1 MKSDIKDFDDRALQ
15 NIAIFRALQLGDML
29 CIIPAVRA
37 IKEAYPRSRTTL
49 IGLPWQTGFVKRFH
63 HYFSDFIEFPGW
75 PGLPE
80 REFTIPDVMR
90 FLDEVQQRRFDLIL
104 QMQGEGNIANPMCM
118 LWGAKK
124 VAGLRRE
131 GSYCPDK
138 KLFPVMT
145 EREHEVTRFL
155 RLAEAIGAPSNNTE
169 LEFPFLEEEVAS
181 GRNLLTSLGLSPGR
195 YICIHPG
202 ARDPRRR
209 WAPKNFAYAGEQLA
223 SKGYSILL
231 TGSEEE
237 RDLLRQVESL
247 MRIPVINLVERA
259 GHVDIGELAVLIS
272 YAGALVSNDTGV
284 SHIAT
289 ALKVPSVIIFS
300 PYSDPQRWA
309 PLDRERHVAI
319 PFDQTGD
326 VSNVIRI
333 ILRHLEKTGN
343 HSTLPTTTS

>member
-1 MKSDIKDFDDRALQ
+1 MRSETREFDDRALR

-29 CIIPAVRA
+29 CVIPAVRA
-37 IKEAYPRSRTTL
+37 IREAFPQSRITL

-90 FLDEVQQRRFDLIL
+90 FLDEVQRRLFDLVL
-104 QMQGEGNIANPMCM
+104 QMQGEGSIANPMCM

-124 VAGLRRE
+124 VAGLRKE
-131 GSYCPDK
+131 GGYCPDEM
-138 KLFPVMT
+138 LFPVMT
-145 EREHEVTRFL
+145 EREHEVIRFL
-155 RLAEAIGAPSNNTE
+155 KLAKAVGAPSDNTA
-169 LEFPFLEEEVAS
+169 LEFPFLDDEVGN
-181 GRNLLTSLGLSPGR
+181 GRSLMKSLGLSPAR
-195 YICIHPG
+195 YICLHPG

-209 WAPKNFAYAGEQLA
+209 WAPENFAYAGEQLA

-237 RDLLRQVESL
+237 RALLRQVESL
-247 MRIPVINLVERA
+247 IRIPVINLVERA
-259 GHVDIGELAVLIS
+259 GHVGIGELAVLIS
-272 YAGALVSNDTGV
+272 QAAALISNDTGV

-319 PFDQTGD
+319 PFDQAGD
-326 VSNVIRI
+326 VSNVVRI
-333 ILRHLEKTGN
+333 IISHLERRAPISKSK
-343 HSTLPTTTS
+343 HQ